1 MIKNA
6 LRDEAGHPFDLQQYV
21 DQDACF
27 ISEKFKD
34 GKILKAL
41 ELAKAG
47 PTGCCLI
54 TDRPGWND

>member
-1 MIKNA
+1 LIKNA

-34 GKILKAL
+34 GKILKVYKP
-41 ELAKAG
+41 KACRSESKE
-47 PTGCCLI
+47 TYI
-54 TDRPGWND
+54 IRV